1 MKKTYGNRMLW
12 ITNESPTLAEIL
24 QKYPRYIDVEG
35 LVNQDLQMKFG
46 DEVSRQLL
54 MKWDSSIAPVIL
66 KLAEQTSTTAIR
78 ELFMEFNENKDSSS
92 YDRDSTGEIP
102 DPRQAEQATISPLFG
117 HKECPYPV
125 LHHWRSASNKMRR

>member
-92 YDRDSTGEIP
+92 YDCLGMYALLICVFMLLP
-102 DPRQAEQATISPLFG
+102 MPGA
-117 HKECPYPV
+117 KECANS
-125 LHHWRSASNKMRR
+125 R